1 MRKAS
6 TCPRATQDVE
16 SARGTHWVGRTAPLA
31 VPCRDNSAIPR
42 QTGSLLSQL
51 RSSAFVGPRL
61 SALGIL
67 GEAARSG
74 SARHAAGRC
83 TAISRP
89 PEPPGAC
96 IRAWPHDHDSRKR
109 PSRLAITDNG
119 SGRVGCGPP
128 AWARLYCI
136 HIQSCGSWPV
146 RTGRAIRPGVVFGS
160 QGSPAQSLGG
170 DARCRCC
177 DQPSSCAHAVISFR
191 GISVL
196 GGEYVVGPLLVAD
209 RQVPPWR
216 AWVGRLFGSSLAV
229 GYPPF

>member
-1 MRKAS
+1 M
-6 TCPRATQDVE
+6 PR
-16 SARGTHWVGRTAPLA
+16 
-31 VPCRDNSAIPR
+31 RDNSAIPR

-128 AWARLYCI
+128 AWACLYIC
-136 HIQSCGSWPV
+136 HMQSCGALPNASLPRWRLSTAGPFHE
-146 RTGRAIRPGVVFGS
+146 RTYSVI
-160 QGSPAQSLGG
+160 SLLG
-170 DARCRCC
+170 DAAGSG
-177 DQPSSCAHAVISFR
+177 DGEIAKVSHAFQPRVGSR
-191 GISVL
+191 
-196 GGEYVVGPLLVAD
+196 VGPEFT
-209 RQVPPWR
+209 R
-216 AWVGRLFGSSLAV
+216 APARGPGSGSTATLRGR
-229 GYPPF
+229 

>member
-1 MRKAS
+1 MPLAGHDLIGGEGQDVVH
-6 TCPRATQDVE
+6 PGRATYCSGCPQ
-16 SARGTHWVGRTAPLA
+16 GVGKLTSHSSHRTSGNRLTMAGGL
-31 VPCRDNSAIPR
+31 CRHHNGRRMP
-42 QTGSLLSQL
+42 SL
-51 RSSAFVGPRL
+51 
-61 SALGIL
+61 
-67 GEAARSG
+67 
-74 SARHAAGRC
+74 
-83 TAISRP
+83 
-89 PEPPGAC
+89 
-96 IRAWPHDHDSRKR
+96 
-109 PSRLAITDNG
+109 LAITDNG
-119 SGRVGCGPP
+119 SGRGGCGPP